1 MDLQDFERI
10 EASFRQFHA
19 HFAPAFARKQWRE
32 RSRDYLR
39 GLLVQSAERS
49 NAENLAEAVPGAS
62 PRVLQRFLTEAR
74 WDDDAVTRRLQQ
86 DLALRLTHPDAVW
99 AVDES
104 GFPKQGKKSVGV
116 ARQYCG
122 ALGKMANC
130 QVGVFLAYVSPRGRA
145 LVDKRLFLP
154 KEWTDD
160 PDRCAA
166 AGVPEAQRSYRT
178 KTEIALALLQRAQR
192 WGHLQAGW
200 VTGDDAYGVVPEFRD
215 ALAQAGLR
223 YVLEV
228 PSHLTVWPLQPT
240 WEQPVYGGFGRPP
253 KARPVAAQRQ
263 TVRERAVVLP
273 QEAWQEITVAVGAQG
288 PRTYR
293 FACER
298 VRVTRR
304 RKPGEEL
311 WLIQK
316 QNLDGT
322 EPRAFFSNAPGD
334 TPVET
339 LARVA
344 MSRWPIETE
353 FEDEKSQVA
362 LDEYEV
368 RGWAGWHHHVT
379 MCLLAS
385 AFLLRLPQEWGEKD
399 APDHAAA
406 GLPDRLRTV
415 AAPALDERG
424 VAGVAGGDPASQ
436 RTGETLARQ
445 TPSPTKG
452 SAQVG
457 PGSWQLR
464 ATSSS
469 QVPSLGC
476 VDSSL

>member
-1 MDLQDFERI
+1 MDLQAFARI
-10 EASFRQFHA
+10 EESFHHFHTQ
-19 HFAPAFARKQWRE
+19 FAPAFGRQQWRE
-32 RSRDYLR
+32 RSRAYLQ
-39 GLLVQSAERS
+39 GLLVQSAERG
-49 NAENLAEAVPGAS
+49 NAENLAEAVEGAS

-74 WDDDAVTRRLQQ
+74 WDEAAVTRRLQQ
-86 DLALRLTHPDAVW
+86 DLAPRLMHPDAVW
-99 AVDES
+99 AVDDS

-130 QVGVFLAYVSPRGRA
+130 QVGVFLAYISPRGRA

-154 KEWTDD
+154 QGWTDD

-166 AGVPEAQRSYRT
+166 AGVPEAERSYRS

-200 VTGDDAYGVVPEFRD
+200 VTGDDAYGQVPEFRD
-215 ALAQAGLR
+215 ALAQAGFR

-228 PSHLTVWPLQPT
+228 PGHLTVWPRQPT

-263 TVRERAVVLP
+263 TVRERAAALP
-273 QEAWQEITVAVGAQG
+273 PEAWQEITVGEGAQG

-293 FACER
+293 FAFER
-298 VRVTRR
+298 VRVTRK

-322 EPRAFFSNAPGD
+322 EPRAFFSNAPAD

-362 LDEYEV
+362 LDEYEG
-368 RGWAGWHHHVT
+368 RGWAGWHHHIT
-379 MCLLAS
+379 MCMLAS
-385 AFLLRLPQEWGEKD
+385 AFLLRLQQEWGEKD

-415 AAPALDERG
+415 ATATLDERG
-424 VAGVAGGDPASQ
+424 VAVVAGGHPATQ
-436 RTGETLARQ
+436 
-445 TPSPTKG
+445 
-452 SAQVG
+452 
-457 PGSWQLR
+457 
-464 ATSSS
+464 
-469 QVPSLGC
+469 
-476 VDSSL
+476 